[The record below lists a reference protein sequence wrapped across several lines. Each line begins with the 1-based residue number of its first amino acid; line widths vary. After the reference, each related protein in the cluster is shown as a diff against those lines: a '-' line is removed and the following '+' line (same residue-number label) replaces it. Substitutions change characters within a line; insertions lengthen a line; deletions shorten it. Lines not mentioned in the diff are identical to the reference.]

1 MYNGYTHNTHFL
13 CIMKMNFT
21 HKNNCCSI
29 FSFLKY
35 VYYDIVLAALRANAL
50 RNPIQAFQ
58 NARKS
63 GSSGK
68 FKARLLRWGLEE
80 TPDPLEL
87 LSLSEAPKLI
97 IATGCVYVHSNF
109 LPFPFLSFL
118 FLFLPFP
125 LLSCLCRK
133 LSRESNRFVRCH
145 IIFYFISLP
154 FGTCS
159 FESLM

>member
-1 MYNGYTHNTHFL
+1 M
-13 CIMKMNFT
+13 
-21 HKNNCCSI
+21 
-29 FSFLKY
+29 
-35 VYYDIVLAALRANAL
+35 IVLAALRANAL

-118 FLFLPFP
+118 FLFPFLSFAFLPAEN
-125 LLSCLCRK
+125 CLENRIASYGVILFFISFRYHLAHVR
-133 LSRESNRFVRCH
+133 LSRSCNV
-145 IIFYFISLP
+145 IIFLRSGTGETSECGALWSILSLVSAIW
-154 FGTCS
+154 GR
-159 FESLM
+159 

>member
-1 MYNGYTHNTHFL
+1 M
-13 CIMKMNFT
+13 
-21 HKNNCCSI
+21 
-29 FSFLKY
+29 
-35 VYYDIVLAALRANAL
+35 IVLAALRANAL

-97 IATGCVYVHSNF
+97 IATGCVYVNSNF
-109 LPFPFLSFL
+109 LPFPFVPF
-118 FLFLPFP
+118 FVPFP
-125 LLSCLCRK
+125 LLSCLPK
-133 LSRESNRFVRCH
+133 TVSR
-145 IIFYFISLP
+145 P
-154 FGTCS
+154 FGTCCLRRS
-159 FESLM
+159 CYVIIFLRSGTGETSECGALWSILSLVSAIWGR